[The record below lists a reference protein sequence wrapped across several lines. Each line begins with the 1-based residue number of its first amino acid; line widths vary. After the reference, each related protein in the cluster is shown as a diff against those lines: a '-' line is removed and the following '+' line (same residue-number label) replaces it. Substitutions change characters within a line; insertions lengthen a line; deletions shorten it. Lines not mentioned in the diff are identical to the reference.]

1 MTAFP
6 QTALAAS
13 GWPTLAMP
21 SGFNSL
27 AANAVQTS
35 TGEIDNR
42 GTTARFDW
50 IDLHI
55 GLGSFNPSA
64 GGMVEVTMLPKFN
77 GSYPSLTVWPVGS
90 RAFPQAACQLDTG
103 AAAKVALFSFY
114 GLRPTLYKVMVRNG
128 TGVAFAASGNSVA
141 WAGTLRETRAT

>member
-6 QTALAAS
+6 QTALADS

-55 GLGSFNPSA
+55 GLGSINPSA

>member
-13 GWPTLAMP
+13 GWPPLTMP

-27 AANAVQTS
+27 APNGVQTS
-35 TGEIDNR
+35 TGEIDNS

-50 IDLHI
+50 LHLYVA
-55 GLGSFNPSA
+55 LGSFNPSA
-64 GGMVEVTMLPKFN
+64 GGVVEVTLLPKFN

-90 RAFPQAACQLDTG
+90 AALLQAACQLDAG
-103 AAAKVALFSFY
+103 AAAKVALFRFF
-114 GLRPTLYKVMVRNG
+114 GLAPTLYKVMVRNG
-128 TGVAFAASGNSVA
+128 TGVAFAATGNSVA
-141 WAGTLRETRAT
+141 WAGSLRETRST